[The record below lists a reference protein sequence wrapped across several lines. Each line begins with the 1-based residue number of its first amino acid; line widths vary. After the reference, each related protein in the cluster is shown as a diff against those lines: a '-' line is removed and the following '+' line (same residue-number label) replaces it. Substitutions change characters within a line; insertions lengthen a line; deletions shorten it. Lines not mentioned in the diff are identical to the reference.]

1 MRIASASDDQTVQV
15 WDAFTGGNKVVYG
28 GHTAKVTTVA
38 WSPDGTSIASGD
50 LNGTVQIWNPSNGNL
65 YLTYRF
71 QAAATVDSHIGAL
84 QATSGGGDPGVH
96 TVVWSPDGRYIVVA
110 GSSIPT
116 TVWNAGN
123 GQNVFTYPEN
133 DQDAEFSLA
142 WSPDSKNIALGNID
156 GTVRV
161 WEPSTNKVLAYKGQS
176 MNVYSLAWSPDGTR
190 IASGSIDDTVQIWD
204 ASTLTTLFTYRGHT
218 NEIRAVSW
226 SPDSEYV
233 ASGSSDQT
241 VQVWQAQ
248 KW

>member
-1 MRIASASDDQTVQV
+1 MKI
-15 WDAFTGGNKVVYG
+15 GNYNTMAMVKKQQRAG
-28 GHTAKVTTVA
+28 IK
-38 WSPDGTSIASGD
+38 SIAAAMGSGLVRVFD
-50 LNGTVQIWNPSNGNL
+50 AKTGRTG
-65 YLTYRF
+65 LTY
-71 QAAATVDSHIGAL
+71 AL
-84 QATSGGGDPGVH
+84 PSGKVNALA
-96 TVVWSPDGRYIVVA
+96 WSPDGRYIVVA

-116 TVWNAGN
+116 TVWNAGS

-142 WSPDSKNIALGNID
+142 WSPDSKNIAIGNID

-218 NEIRAVSW
+218 NEIQYADYTVYLSW
-226 SPDSEYV
+226 PY
-233 ASGSSDQT
+233 
-241 VQVWQAQ
+241 
-248 KW
+248 K